1 MVSSWHTDG
10 EFLSISER
18 IVVAPSWGRWVAEPL
33 CEGDRVAAGAVVG
46 RVLDNGTATM
56 LVAPVDGVFQGWLTD
71 QGVRVRPGTALA
83 RFQIAE
89 L

>member
-1 MVSSWHTDG
+1 MVSTWHTDG

-18 IVVAPSWGRWVAEPL
+18 IVVAPSWGRWIAEPL
-33 CEGDRVAAGAVVG
+33 SEGDVVVAGAVVG
-46 RVLDNGTATM
+46 RVLDDGTATM
-56 LVAPVDGVFQGWLTD
+56 LFAPIDGVFRGWLAD
-71 QGVRVRPGTALA
+71 HGVRVRPGTALA